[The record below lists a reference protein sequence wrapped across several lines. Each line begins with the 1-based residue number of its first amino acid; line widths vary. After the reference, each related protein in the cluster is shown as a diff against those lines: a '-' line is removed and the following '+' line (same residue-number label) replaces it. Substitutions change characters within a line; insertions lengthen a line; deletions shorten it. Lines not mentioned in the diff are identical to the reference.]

1 MTYRLKE
8 VCAVARWLTRVRPG
22 EHSGIAQDPD
32 NVLPTPWHLG
42 TSRTA
47 RLAAWYRAAYLA
59 EAKAINRPA
68 GCPKP
73 PQPHLEVI

>member
-1 MTYRLKE
+1 
-8 VCAVARWLTRVRPG
+8 VARWLTRVRPG
-22 EHSGIAQDPD
+22 QHPGSAQDPD

-59 EAKAINRPA
+59 EAKGDQSSR
-68 GCPKP
+68 GMSQL
-73 PQPHLEVI
+73 PQPQLEVI